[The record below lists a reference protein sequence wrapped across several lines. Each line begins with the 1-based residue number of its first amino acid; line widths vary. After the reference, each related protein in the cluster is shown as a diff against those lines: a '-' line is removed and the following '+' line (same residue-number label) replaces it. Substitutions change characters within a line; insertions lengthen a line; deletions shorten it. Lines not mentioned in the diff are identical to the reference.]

1 MNFKMFPIENTNDIN
16 IYNVGNA
23 FPNPIPQK
31 SLLSPVREIATR
43 LFLFICVIYLCL
55 HTQFF
60 FLMEYSS
67 VGKFGISKVL
77 NQLNWKVDFN
87 LWTKQI
93 SKTCI
98 NFSGFVLR
106 KKKKRTILMLF
117 HITMFLIEISETNI
131 RKILWKI
138 Y

>member
-1 MNFKMFPIENTNDIN
+1 MFPIENTNDIN

-43 LFLFICVIYLCL
+43 LFLFICVIYVCL

-77 NQLNWKVDFN
+77 NQLN
-87 LWTKQI
+87 
-93 SKTCI
+93 
-98 NFSGFVLR
+98 
-106 KKKKRTILMLF
+106 
-117 HITMFLIEISETNI
+117 
-131 RKILWKI
+131 
-138 Y
+138 